1 MEKDFLW
8 HVVSEKE
15 KEEIKAKAKQIMD
28 DFAKKLEPVSGKIK
42 EEPFVEREQG
52 ERQEGGGEECDKG
65 FREVMFS
72 NAPKKDKDFIIAEK
86 REWK

>member
-15 KEEIKAKAKQIMD
+15 KEEIKAKAKEIMD
-28 DFAKKLEPVSGKIK
+28 SFSRKLEPVSGKIK

-52 ERQEGGGEECDKG
+52 ERIEGEGEESDG
-65 FREVMFS
+65 DFREIMFS

-86 REWK
+86 GEWK